1 MTRKPPIVIDQSD
14 AKWHVDR
21 KVPVAL
27 IVTIF
32 LMFAGQ
38 TGTALVWASKMDSRV
53 EHLEKQSTMSAPQ
66 GDRLTRVEVKLETAL
81 DNLAEIKSILRKEPS
96 LPKTR

>member
-1 MTRKPPIVIDQSD
+1 MPKSPPAVIDQSD

-38 TGTALVWASKMDSRV
+38 TATALVWASKMDSRV
-53 EHLEKQSTMSAPQ
+53 EQLEKQTTSSAPNA
-66 GDRLTRVEVKLETAL
+66 DRLTRVEVKVEAVQSGIT
-81 DNLAEIKSILRKEPS
+81 EIKDILRNP
-96 LPKTR
+96 PKSR